1 MNALLKQARCRMILN
16 NLILAIAIVESSLNP
31 LAVGDDGK
39 AWGALQIHMC
49 VIEDVNKFYKKDF
62 TSQDRLSFDKSQD
75 IFKYYTDYW
84 STVYEKD
91 TGKIA
96 DFEILAK
103 IWHGGAYGYKKPH
116 TEIYWL
122 KVKKQLDKINK
133 LYE

>member
-1 MNALLKQARCRMILN
+1 MILN

-49 VIEDVNKFYKKDF
+49 VIEDVNHFYDMDF

-84 STVYEKD
+84 SAVYEKD
-91 TGKIA
+91 TGKDA
-96 DFEILAK
+96 DFEILAR
-103 IWHGGAYGYKKPH
+103 IWNGGAYGYNKPH
-116 TEIYWL
+116 TKIYWL
-122 KVKKQLDKINK
+122 RVKKQLDKINK
-133 LYE
+133 LSKLYE